1 MNKLLRPMHHFTN
14 NLNRLMHAN
23 EIKAK
28 ELAEVFEKPESYVKD
43 CLANKQPFT
52 LDEIVFLTRCFDVTF
67 EELLYAS
74 DILNVSP
81 QLEKPS
87 VSENDVL
94 LKAIK
99 KDFDV
104 MTAVI
109 SLNSLS
115 VKDQVSIRRSMKEIC
130 DLVENSAKE
139 AAQ

>member
-1 MNKLLRPMHHFTN
+1 MNKLLKPMHHFTN

-43 CLANKQPFT
+43 CLANKQAFS

-67 EELLYAS
+67 EQLLYAS
-74 DILNVSP
+74 DILNVAP
-81 QLEKPS
+81 QIEKPS
-87 VSENDVL
+87 VSENDTL

-115 VKDQVSIRRSMKEIC
+115 VKDQVAIRRSMKEVR
-130 DLVENSAKE
+130 DLVENSAKGD
-139 AAQ
+139 AQ

>member
-1 MNKLLRPMHHFTN
+1 M
-14 NLNRLMHAN
+14 
-23 EIKAK
+23 
-28 ELAEVFEKPESYVKD
+28 
-43 CLANKQPFT
+43 C
-52 LDEIVFLTRCFDVTF
+52 FLTRCFDVTF

-74 DILNVSP
+74 DILNASP

-115 VKDQVSIRRSMKEIC
+115 VKDQVSIRRSMKEIR

>member
-74 DILNVSP
+74 DILNVAP
-81 QLEKPS
+81 QIEKPS
-87 VSENDVL
+87 VSENDTL

-115 VKDQVSIRRSMKEIC
+115 VKDQVAIRRSMKEIR